1 MRISN
6 RIAPWL
12 VFAVHAALVGR
23 FVWIHDWFRPILSGD
38 YSLHFYEALHA
49 AEHFRHSSSLW
60 AYDPYWMAGYPD
72 GLVALIDNKLLALA
86 VALAPVGLQAL
97 VFNAGIVATLLSVPA
112 FGYLSGRLAYGSRP
126 EATFVA
132 LAASAA
138 AFTVPVVAFFWVG
151 GGISFLLASILVVPV
166 TLGLEKALEEGRGL
180 SPRGLGW
187 IAGATLVVAVHPVIV
202 LVLGGGLLPL
212 ALVRS
217 PRGRVIAS
225 PATLAALG
233 ILAVAL
239 LVALLPPLAVARFV
253 AAVSVERTIGW
264 WTAADFLQ
272 GGWPRLWHD
281 WGEALLRTRPG
292 WTGGAGGLVGLV
304 ILAIA
309 ARERPIDRVEGP
321 PIPRGVRLA
330 PRYAAGVCF
339 LLAYGSSWA
348 VPLRFVQ
355 PYRFLVPFAFF
366 LCVPAG
372 RGAALWCRRLSAR
385 SLRAA
390 AGLAIV
396 AAILVEGGWAAKDAV
411 VATVEDETEA
421 RVAAFF
427 EQFPRDPG
435 RLLVESL
442 WTSVPVAADRS
453 VRTTVKRFVLLP
465 LRIGRECIG
474 YQGPAA
480 LSAHRYAAFG
490 YGRVLGRDLAAI
502 SETDLE
508 SLLHRY
514 AVSWIVA
521 CSPAARRALARF
533 RGILEPAQTVE
544 ECEILRVQR
553 PEPSR
558 LLEGSGRAEA
568 KLDRIDVHD
577 AVGERIVLKYHW
589 VPGLR
594 TVPAI
599 GLEEARQPG
608 APVGFIAARP
618 HGERDFTI
626 APGPPP

>member
-12 VFAVHAALVGR
+12 VVAVHAALVAR
-23 FVWIHDWFRPILSGD
+23 FVSIQDWLHPIVSGD

-49 AEHFRHSSSLW
+49 AEHFRRSSSLW

-86 VALAPVGLQAL
+86 LALVPAGVQAL
-97 VFNAGIVATLLSVPA
+97 VFNAGVVATLLSVPVL
-112 FGYLSGRLAYGSRP
+112 GYLSGRLAYGSRP

-132 LAASAA
+132 LAGVAA
-138 AFTVPVVAFFWVG
+138 AFTVPMVVFYWVG

-166 TLGLEKALEEGRGL
+166 ALGLEKVLEEESGL

-187 IAGATLVVAVHPVIV
+187 IAAATLLVAIHPVIV
-202 LVLGGGLLPL
+202 LALGGGLLPL
-212 ALVRS
+212 ALARGS
-217 PRGRVIAS
+217 RGRLLVS

-239 LVALLPPLAVARFV
+239 LLALLPPLAVARFV
-253 AAVSVERTIGW
+253 GRIGAERTIGW

-272 GGWPRLWHD
+272 GGWPRLWQD
-281 WGEALLRTRPG
+281 WGGGLLRTRAG

-304 ILAIA
+304 LLALA
-309 ARERPIDRVEGP
+309 ARERAIDRVDAA

-330 PRYAAGVCF
+330 PWSAAGVCF
-339 LLAYGSSWA
+339 LLAYGSSWIA
-348 VPLRFVQ
+348 PLRFVQ
-355 PYRFLVPFAFF
+355 PYRFLVPLAFF

-372 RGAALWCRRLSAR
+372 RGAVLWCRSLRAR
-385 SLRAA
+385 SLGAA

-427 EQFPRDPG
+427 EQLPRDPG

-442 WTSVPVAADRS
+442 WTNVPAVPDGS

-465 LRIGRECIG
+465 LRIDRECIG
-474 YQGPAA
+474 YQGTAA

-490 YGRVLGRDLAAI
+490 YGRALGRDLAAS
-502 SETDLE
+502 SEADLE

-514 AVSWIVA
+514 AVSWVVA
-521 CSPAARRALARF
+521 CSAPSRRALARF
-533 RGILEPAQTVE
+533 GGVLERVQAVE
-544 ECEILRVQR
+544 ECEILRVRR

-577 AVGERIVLKYHW
+577 AAGERIVLKYHW

-594 TVPAI
+594 AVPAI
-599 GLEEARQPG
+599 GLEEVRQPG
-608 APVGFIAARP
+608 AAVGFIAVRP
-618 HGERDFTI
+618 GGVREFSI
-626 APGPPP
+626 VPGG